1 MSVMDKFVALIM
13 TAVTTFSGTYL
24 DPNVRPSPEI
34 SGTYIQ
40 KQIDEATQQAQGSG
54 ITAGI
59 SVIDRAKN
67 NLMKTND
74 EVAHREFKMESAGRL
89 PILLYAARIDPEV
102 AKGEVQDI
110 TSMMQGVSGEA
121 TNRLW
126 DKYGR
131 TAIIADIATRYNLQ
145 ETSSGNSWS
154 DTTTSSVDIGR
165 MYRRFLDDDGV
176 STEAKKF
183 VIDLLRDTSLTVVNE
198 DFSFG
203 LPSAVGIRQD
213 TEDNKDLAWVQG
225 WSASGSDPMIRTTS
239 GVLGSDMRYIVV
251 ITGQAS
257 DPKMPDETAN
267 VILSNVAKT
276 VLGEGG
282 GSSGYFSKDDK
293 EEDKERIES
302 FKDEQLETFGE
313 DFLSTR

>member
-302 FKDEQLETFGE
+302 FQDKQRETFGE

>member
-302 FKDEQLETFGE
+302 FQDKQSETFGE

>member
-282 GSSGYFSKDDK
+282 GSSDYFSKDDK

-302 FKDEQLETFGE
+302 FQDKQRETFGE

>member
-302 FKDEQLETFGE
+302 FQDEQLETFGE

>member
-13 TAVTTFSGTYL
+13 TTVTTFSGTYL
-24 DPNVRPSPEI
+24 DPNVRPAPEI

-40 KQIDEATQQAQGSG
+40 KQIDEATQQAQGAG
-54 ITAGI
+54 VTAGI

-74 EVAHREFKMESAGRL
+74 EAAHREFKMESAGRL
-89 PILLYAARIDPEV
+89 PILLYAARIDPAV

-110 TSMMQGVSGEA
+110 TAMMQGVSGEA

-126 DKYGR
+126 DKYGK

-145 ETSSGNSWS
+145 ETSSGNSWA

-165 MYRRFLDDDGV
+165 MYRRFLDDDEV

-213 TEDNKDLAWVQG
+213 TNDNKDLAWVQG
-225 WSASGSDPMIRTTS
+225 WSASGSDPMIRTTT

-257 DPKMPDETAN
+257 DPKMPDATAN
-267 VILSNVAKT
+267 VILNNVAKT
-276 VLGEGG
+276 LLGEGG

-293 EEDKERIES
+293 EEHKDRIES
-302 FKDEQLETFGE
+302 FQDKQRETFGE